1 MSIADF
7 CISNGLDPWNHRS
20 LENWIGLGLGSP
32 LELAGL
38 GSRRHPPS
46 SKQRLC
52 EGINKYKIDDI
63 AKIEGWEKLEQNT
76 EDHYSNALDEKI
88 SYRKD
93 HHELNFYLDTCHVE
107 SLEIY
112 HYGSSNRKAKQT
124 LINNPFLM
132 KHVPT
137 IFADPTNKDFDII
150 GQKNLIGVVKKWK
163 KSYGFVNTYYRRHGG
178 GLTWGY
184 VKDEFFLHKAE
195 FSSDL
200 NNILSSRGRLYDT
213 KVIFDTEPTKDKL
226 DRAVNVRLWDGM
238 DTTTTPVDNNDDDN
252 NNIVTPSP
260 RKKRRTSSQFPWF
273 QDELLIDREEKAEE
287 ELQEAHLYEH
297 LNKLD
302 EEELELEGL
311 VNLYYSYAEEI
322 EDKLLIDRETAEE
335 ELQEEHVYGH
345 LNKLEEEELE
355 LEGLVNLYY
364 SYAEEIEDKLLIDRE
379 TAEEELQEEH
389 VYGHLNKLE
398 EEEVELEG
406 LVDLYYSYAEEIED
420 ELLIDREKEEKAEE
434 QLQEEHVY
442 GHLNKLEEEEL
453 ELEGLVD
460 LFHSFEEKQFPW
472 FEDELLIDR
481 EKAEEELQEEHLYEL
496 EVEKR
501 EEEVELEGLVDL
513 FHSFEDKQ
521 FPWLEDELL
530 IDRETAEE
538 ELQEEYL
545 YELDELE
552 VEEEL
557 ELEGLVDL
565 FHSSKEITSQFP
577 WFEDEL
583 SIDRN
588 RAEEELQEEHFYE
601 HLYELEEVELEG
613 LVDLYYSSDENF
625 VVMTDE
631 DVKILLEGR
640 EDVENRLRQ
649 EEEDDQLYREI
660 CRKFFEEY
668 VVVDNI
674 LDYQEKEME
683 LAVEM
688 YYDNINSNQRT
699 HLQAV
704 YNNDS
709 SNSVTIGTESNNFGK
724 CIFCQDANKTHM
736 FSPCGHLCLCEPCT
750 KEWQMKYHQRI
761 EQAEHDDS
769 NNVNDNIND
778 NVNDNVRP
786 CCICPICKQDVQQAI
801 RVIVPPPRSSN
812 ELYFAML

>member
-20 LENWIGLGLGSP
+20 VENWTGLGLGSP

-38 GSRRHPPS
+38 GSRRHPS

-52 EGINKYKIDDI
+52 EGINKYKIDYI

-76 EDHYSNALDEKI
+76 EDRYSNALDEKI

-93 HHELNFYLDTCHVE
+93 HHELNYYLDTCHVE

-112 HYGSSNRKAKQT
+112 HYGSSNRTVKQT
-124 LINNPFLM
+124 LINKPILM

-163 KSYGFVNTYYRRHGG
+163 KSYGFVNTCYHRGHGG

-184 VKDEFFLHKAE
+184 VKNEFFLHKAE

-200 NNILSSRGRLYDT
+200 KNILSSRGRLYDT
-213 KVIFDTEPTKDKL
+213 KVIFDTKPTKDKL

-238 DTTTTPVDNNDDDN
+238 DTTTPVDNGDDDN
-252 NNIVTPSP
+252 NNNTVTPSP

-273 QDELLIDREEKAEE
+273 QDELLFDREKEEKAEE
-287 ELQEAHLYEH
+287 ELQEEYLYE
-297 LNKLD
+297 LEIV
-302 EEELELEGL
+302 EERVELEGL
-311 VNLYYSYAEEI
+311 VNLFHSFEENASQFS
-322 EDKLLIDRETAEE
+322 L
-335 ELQEEHVYGH
+335 
-345 LNKLEEEELE
+345 
-355 LEGLVNLYY
+355 
-364 SYAEEIEDKLLIDRE
+364 S
-379 TAEEELQEEH
+379 
-389 VYGHLNKLE
+389 
-398 EEEVELEG
+398 
-406 LVDLYYSYAEEIED
+406 ED
-420 ELLIDREKEEKAEE
+420 ELLISRET
-434 QLQEEHVY
+434 
-442 GHLNKLEEEEL
+442 
-453 ELEGLVD
+453 
-460 LFHSFEEKQFPW
+460 
-472 FEDELLIDR
+472 
-481 EKAEEELQEEHLYEL
+481 AEEELQEEHLYEL
-496 EVEKR
+496 EIVEER
-501 EEEVELEGLVDL
+501 VELEGLVDL
-513 FHSFEDKQ
+513 YYSFEEEI
-521 FPWLEDELL
+521 EDELL

-538 ELQEEYL
+538 ELQEEHL
-545 YELDELE
+545 Y
-552 VEEEL
+552 
-557 ELEGLVDL
+557 
-565 FHSSKEITSQFP
+565 
-577 WFEDEL
+577 
-583 SIDRN
+583 
-588 RAEEELQEEHFYE
+588 EEELQEEH
-601 HLYELEEVELEG
+601 LYKLEVEEFLELEG
-613 LVDLYYSSDENF
+613 LVDLYYSFEERFEDELLIDRETAEEELQEEHLYEEELQEEHSYKLEVEEFLELEGLVDLHYSSKENF

-660 CRKFFEEY
+660 CREFYEEY

-683 LAVEM
+683 LAVDL
-688 YYDNINSNQRT
+688 YYDNIDSNQRT

-709 SNSVTIGTESNNFGK
+709 SNSVTIGTESYNFGK

-736 FSPCGHLCLCEPCT
+736 FSPCGHLCSCESCT
-750 KEWQMKYHQRI
+750 KEWQIKYHQRI
-761 EQAEHDDS
+761 EQAEHDNS
-769 NNVNDNIND
+769 NKVND